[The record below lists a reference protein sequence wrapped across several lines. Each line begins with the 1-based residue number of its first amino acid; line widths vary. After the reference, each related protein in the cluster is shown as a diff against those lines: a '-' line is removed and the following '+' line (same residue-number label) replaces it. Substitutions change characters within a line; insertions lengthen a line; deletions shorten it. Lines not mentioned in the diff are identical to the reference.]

1 MATMDTNR
9 VQRDYHE
16 RREHEVRER
25 VARARE
31 RAREATEARK
41 EAQRKA
47 HLLRRASRASRT
59 NGTALNRPGR
69 DYIVKPRLRGVMHL
83 VTFPLAVAASIV
95 LICVAPWGAVKIACA
110 VYGATAMLLFG
121 NSALLHIG
129 HWGPRMNKVLC
140 QIDYCNIFLII
151 AGTNTPFLFALDE
164 RIRWPYLMVIWSAAL
179 IGSVAHVIWY
189 HNHDW
194 IFTMIYIVLGLAP
207 VTLLP
212 FLWTAPAV
220 GPAATT
226 LIAAGGAAYIAG
238 AVCFAWR
245 RPNPVPGWFGYHE
258 VFHTGTVIGYAC
270 HVVAVYLTVCAMR

>member
-1 MATMDTNR
+1 MTNANGFR
-9 VQRDYHE
+9 RDSQRNTQRE
-16 RREHEVRER
+16 REVRER
-25 VARARE
+25 VAHARE
-31 RAREATEARK
+31 RVRRATEARK
-41 EAQRKA
+41 EAQRRER
-47 HLLRRASRASRT
+47 LRRHPELAA
-59 NGTALNRPGR
+59 R
-69 DYIVKPRLRGVMHL
+69 DYIAKPRLRGVMHL

-95 LICVAPWGAVKIACA
+95 LICVAPWGPVKIACA

-129 HWGPRMNKVLC
+129 HWGPRMNGILC

-151 AGTNTPFLFALDE
+151 AGTNTPFLFALNG
-164 RIRWPYLMVIWSAAL
+164 RIRWPYLTVIWSAAL

-189 HNHDW
+189 RDHDW

-220 GPAATT
+220 GPAATI

-238 AVCFAWR
+238 AICFAWR
-245 RPNPVPGWFGYHE
+245 KPNPVPGWFGYHE